1 MPGWWTPGRR
11 RGVEFLDEPGVP
23 DQVRARAMADVAR
36 SNRYFGGRR
45 AIIRALDAIA
55 PALPSTGTVLD
66 VGAGTADITA
76 SVQEWAHRRGLG
88 FTTIALDRSGVLLP
102 HPARGLPGVAA
113 DALRLPFGDASIDL
127 VLCSQLLHH
136 FEDAAAV
143 QLIQEL
149 HRVSRGWIV
158 IADLQRSRLA
168 AAGFWLAATV
178 LRFHPITRSD
188 GITSVF
194 RGFTPSHLAALV
206 RHGSGVVP
214 IVRRGVFWRVVA
226 YWPHHAA
233 QTAGR

>member
-1 MPGWWTPGRR
+1 MSGWWTPGRR

-23 DQVRARAMADVAR
+23 DHVRARAMTDVAR
-36 SNRYFGGRR
+36 SNRHFGGRR
-45 AIIRALDAIA
+45 AVMRTIDVIA
-55 PALPSTGTVLD
+55 GALPTAGTVLD

-76 SVQEWAHRRGLG
+76 AVKEWAQRRGLG

-102 HPARGLPGVAA
+102 HPARGIPGVAA

-136 FEDAAAV
+136 FEDAEAE
-143 QLIQEL
+143 QLIREL
-149 HRVSRGWIV
+149 HRVARGWVI

-168 AAGFWLAATV
+168 AAGFWLAATA

-194 RGFTPSHLAALV
+194 RGFTPSHLAELV
-206 RHGSGVVP
+206 RRGTGVVP

-226 YWPHHAA
+226 YWPHLAR
-233 QTAGR
+233 TANR

>member
-1 MPGWWTPGRR
+1 MSGWWTPGRR

-23 DQVRARAMADVAR
+23 DHVRARAMTDVAR

-45 AIIRALDAIA
+45 AVMRTIDVIA
-55 PALPSTGTVLD
+55 GALPSAGTVLD

-76 SVQEWAHRRGLG
+76 AVKQWAQRRGRG
-88 FTTIALDRSGVLLP
+88 FTTIALDRSAVLLP
-102 HPARGLPGVAA
+102 NPARGIPGVAA

-136 FEDAAAV
+136 FEDAGAE
-143 QLIQEL
+143 QLIREL
-149 HRVSRGWIV
+149 HRVARGWVI

-168 AAGFWLAATV
+168 AAGFWLAATA

-188 GITSVF
+188 GMTSVF
-194 RGFTPSHLAALV
+194 RGFTPSHLTELV
-206 RHGSGVVP
+206 RRGSGVVP

-226 YWPHHAA
+226 YWPHSARPA
-233 QTAGR
+233 SC